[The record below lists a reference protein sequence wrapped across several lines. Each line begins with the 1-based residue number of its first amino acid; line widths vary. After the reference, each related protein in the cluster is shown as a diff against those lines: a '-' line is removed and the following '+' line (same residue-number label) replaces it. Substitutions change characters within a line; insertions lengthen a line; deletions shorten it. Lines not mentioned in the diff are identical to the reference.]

1 MVRGSLIARRVRPHG
16 GRLDETDAATEDS
29 GRSLTFPDP
38 APTAAG
44 GMDGALAPRE
54 VEGESDAREERA
66 LLERAQRGDLAAYE
80 AIVGRYEQPAFRL
93 AYLILRDAAA
103 AEDAAQEA
111 FVRAYG
117 ALGRFRLGEPFR
129 PWLLRI
135 VANQAISARR
145 ADRRRDALAQ
155 RLRGEAL
162 SSGEPSPESVA
173 LSRERRDAVLAA
185 LATLGQED
193 QLVLHL
199 RYFMDLGE
207 AELAIALSCA
217 RGTVKSRLHR
227 AQARLRRALVP
238 FFPELASPLPEEGKP
253 V

>member
-1 MVRGSLIARRVRPHG
+1 MSATGQV
-16 GRLDETDAATEDS
+16 GRE
-29 GRSLTFPDP
+29 P
-38 APTAAG
+38 AP
-44 GMDGALAPRE
+44 
-54 VEGESDAREERA
+54 SDAESESARSEERG

-80 AIVGRYEQPAFRL
+80 AIVERYEQVAFRL
-93 AYLILRDAAA
+93 AYLLLRDAAE
-103 AEDAAQEA
+103 AEDATQEA
-111 FVRAYG
+111 FVRAFG
-117 ALGRFRLGEPFR
+117 ALSRFRLGEPFR

-155 RLRGEAL
+155 RLQSDAL
-162 SSGEPSPESVA
+162 SSGEPSPESAA

-185 LATLGQED
+185 LATLKQED

-199 RYFMDLGE
+199 RYFLELGE
-207 AELAIALSCA
+207 AEVAAALSCA

-238 FFPELASPLPEEGKP
+238 FFPELASPLPEQDEL